1 MTVSIIVPVHD
12 RTWLK
17 DCLQSIES
25 QDYKDMEL
33 IIIDDPEKSGP
44 AAARNRGLEKASGEF
59 IAFVDADDYLQPNAV
74 HRLMDAI
81 YGVDMVV
88 GSFRKFGN
96 FEMLVRH
103 PTSVLEI
110 KEVADYVMKNLKD
123 PRHYQM
129 LSGCW
134 AKLYRRDRL
143 GRFPALTTAEDM
155 ALNFDYL
162 RLCKR
167 VRFIS
172 DVVYN
177 NRKHD
182 GSVTTIFDEN
192 NKRGLFEFLEGLKY
206 VKNFLSQL
214 YPADELED
222 ALDSSKVYHSMLYF
236 MRACAHTREPMKE
249 VFKGLYP

>member
-1 MTVSIIVPVHD
+1 MISIIIPVHD
-12 RTWLK
+12 RTWFQQ
-17 DCLQSIES
+17 CLQSIES
-25 QDYKDMEL
+25 QNYKDMEL
-33 IIIDDPEKSGP
+33 IIIDDPQKTGP
-44 AAARNRGLEKASGEF
+44 AAARNRGLEKAHGEF
-59 IAFVDADDYLQPNAV
+59 VAFVDADDYLQPHAIE
-74 HRLMDAI
+74 RMMDAM

-96 FEMLVRH
+96 FDVLVRY
-103 PTSVLEI
+103 PTAVLSLH
-110 KEVADYVMKNLKD
+110 EVADYVMKNMKD

-155 ALNFDYL
+155 VLNFDYL

-177 NRKHD
+177 NRKHN
-182 GSVTTIFDEN
+182 GSITTTFDES
-192 NKRGLFEFLEGLKY
+192 NKSGLFEFLEGLKC
-206 VKNFLSQL
+206 VRAFLKGF
-214 YPADELED
+214 YPDEEIES
-222 ALDSSKVYHSMLYF
+222 AIDSSKLYHAMLYF
-236 MRACAHTREPMKE
+236 MRVVQHTGLPMNE
-249 VFKGLYP
+249 AFKKLYP